1 MLINYSQYFLKCL
14 SFVLTLGW
22 RNISQS
28 SNLMYT
34 DSLIVCHECNL
45 YHNFPIP
52 VSNFY
57 PAVWNIFLSVQ
68 IRDKKRAA
76 LLKEKRS
83 TIGSSGTP
91 RVIVSVLGFSL
102 RFHLVTL
109 VVSCGQASSSCK
121 VNYFQV
127 LVGLS
132 SSSNVG
138 SLAKDLLT
146 FAEGCDG
153 KLRSSTVASPTYKLR
168 TTVSSK

>member
-1 MLINYSQYFLKCL
+1 MSQLCPHIGMKKYL
-14 SFVLTLGW
+14 SEQ
-22 RNISQS
+22 QS
-28 SNLMYT
+28 DVYRLSDWVPRMQ
-34 DSLIVCHECNL
+34 
-45 YHNFPIP
+45 PIP
-52 VSNFY
+52 QFPHPCLYFY
-57 PAVWNIFLSVQ
+57 PAVWSIFLCVQ

-83 TIGSSGTP
+83 SIGSSGAP